1 MTQVTAVPYNHDLS
15 RDSIQHLYSSKLQA
29 SFNKFARAIT
39 GRKSSVTV
47 RIDPAMHATAPA
59 WSDDTD
65 ITVVHHPELGSILS
79 ASNIMRLKGLAI
91 HELSHLLFTPRS
103 KTQVFKWAIDNNLGN
118 AFNILE
124 DNRIENLMVAKLSG
138 IKPWLINAVTSE
150 LLSQQQ
156 LKSLLP
162 LVWGRKYLPKS
173 LRKQA
178 LTAWPHANGVDIA
191 SVIDRYLR
199 INPNTTSEFATVKSL
214 LIEFNTLLNQAN
226 AEAEVRVP
234 TTTHKHTSCA
244 PDSGGDSKPL
254 SKSEQDKLSK
264 QFDKIDNDNDD
275 TQDDHNTN
283 NSADTTD
290 TNDSDPQ
297 SAAQQL
303 RGMLEQVQS
312 ESYENLTDDVKNTI
326 QSIRESVSDS
336 GDMTARYKASQKVT
350 KLEQR
355 RMIYQAPMPE
365 AVVASRKF
373 AQELTELRTLY
384 DPYWVR
390 KTDQGRLNV
399 HQFLVDADFDELF
412 DKWDQGNQEVTDI
425 ECVILLDNSHSMYE
439 MFDKAYNSMWSIKRA
454 LDSVGA
460 STTVVQFAWSGGVL
474 YEGNKPAG
482 TKIATA
488 RHANGGD
495 THPLSSIQYAKSIL
509 DQSSRAIKMF
519 IVITDGYWSDTLSC
533 DQAIMNLRMSGV
545 LTGLVYLNDP
555 DGVFSRVYQQIADD
569 GTATIRVDG
578 HKCEV
583 VTSVSNPLDIVNF
596 AKSMTRLSQKKML
609 SI

>member
-1 MTQVTAVPYNHDLS
+1 MTQVTAVPYNNDLS
-15 RDSIQHLYSSKLQA
+15 RDSIQYLYSSKLQA

-47 RIDPAMHATAPA
+47 KIDPALHAVAPA
-59 WSDDTD
+59 WSDD
-65 ITVVHHPELGSILS
+65 INLTVVHHPELGSILS
-79 ASNIMRLKGLAI
+79 ANNIMRLKGLVI

-103 KTQVFKWAIDNNLGN
+103 KTQVFKWALDKNLGN

-124 DNRIENLMVAKLSG
+124 DNRIENLMTARLSG
-138 IKPWLINAVTSE
+138 VKSWLVNAVTSE
-150 LLSQQQ
+150 LLNQQQ

-173 LRKQA
+173 LRQQA
-178 LTAWPHANGVDIA
+178 LAAWPHANGVDIA

-199 INPNTTSEFATVKSL
+199 INPNNTSEFATVKSL
-214 LIEFNTLLNQAN
+214 LIEFNTLLNQASS
-226 AEAEVRVP
+226 EAEIKTP
-234 TTTHKHTSCA
+234 TTIHKQDSCA
-244 PDSGGDSKPL
+244 PDSGNDSKPV
-254 SKSEQDKLSK
+254 SKSEQDKLAK
-264 QFDKIDNDNDD
+264 QFDKIDEDNDD
-275 TQDDHNTN
+275 TQSD
-283 NSADTTD
+283 S
-290 TNDSDPQ
+290 NDSDTAADINNSSTQ

-303 RGMLEQVQS
+303 RDMLEQAQS
-312 ESYENLTDDVKNTI
+312 ESYKSLTDDVKNTI

-336 GDMTARYKASQKVT
+336 GDMTAHYKSNQKVT
-350 KLEQR
+350 KLEQH
-355 RMIYQAPMPE
+355 RMVYQAPMPE

-373 AQELTELRTLY
+373 ARELIELRTLY
-384 DPYWVR
+384 DPHWLR
-390 KTDQGRLNV
+390 KTDHGRLNM
-399 HQFLVDADFDELF
+399 HQFLVGANFDELF

-425 ECVILLDNSHSMYE
+425 ECVILLDNSYSMYD
-439 MFDKAYNSMWSIKRA
+439 MVDKAYNSMWSIKRA

-488 RHANGGD
+488 SWANGAD
-495 THPLSSIQYAKSIL
+495 TYPLSSIQYAKSIL

-519 IVITDGYWSDTLSC
+519 IAITDGHWSDALSC

-545 LTGLVYLNDP
+545 LTGLVYLNNFESA
-555 DGVFSRVYQQIADD
+555 FSRVYQQTADD
-569 GTATIRVDG
+569 GTVTVKVDG

-583 VTSVSNPLDIVNF
+583 VTSVANPLDIVNF